1 MASAGATDVSRE
13 PTISSWKDDPSE
25 RARRIWIWW
34 RSRLQ
39 AKSILPTFRNAIR
52 LVVLVQPSSAAA
64 ERAFSQLKLILDVI
78 LGKVI
83 RIRGYSA
90 NGTQE
95 RHSRIRIRIRA
106 SFVPHS

>member
-1 MASAGATDVSRE
+1 M
-13 PTISSWKDDPSE
+13 
-25 RARRIWIWW
+25 
-34 RSRLQ
+34 
-39 AKSILPTFRNAIR
+39 
-52 LVVLVQPSSAAA
+52 VLRPVPVHRYNGCSL
-64 ERAFSQLKLILDVI
+64 FYGTGT